1 MCRTEN
7 PAIPFEVQLTLD
19 WTFFGLTPKYK
30 LQKEDQIHDLVFHS
44 NGAFTY
50 SDVQNMPVFIR
61 RFHINKLSSYFKKRQ
76 EEHDKQMRKLKSSRS
91 RKR

>member
-1 MCRTEN
+1 MES

-30 LQKEDQIHDLVFHS
+30 LQKEDQIHDLIFHS
-44 NGAFTY
+44 KGAFTY
-50 SDVQNMPVFIR
+50 SDVMDMPVFIR
-61 RFHINKLSSYFKKRQ
+61 QFHIKKLSSYFKKQQ
-76 EEHDKQMRKLKSSRS
+76 EEHDKQMRKLKTNNRP